1 MLTNS
6 LPEPD
11 ARREVYAGCQP
22 PQSPIPVSI
31 GSLFVGLP
39 PLTSTAPSPPRNYG
53 KRERVRLHHADDRR
67 ILHNR
72 VHLCPPPSNMAATHA
87 LFPIL
92 SRILSHCY
100 SLAATAAVSRAPR
113 GLPTLSKADS
123 RNSKVD
129 DATVGLFFKLV
140 RIATGFVPVPLAG
153 RPLHGAKIA
162 ESIASGRTTL
172 LRGATTLVLF
182 SVFVCACSIAVAY
195 PHFAMV

>member
-1 MLTNS
+1 MESGNASVYIMLMT
-6 LPEPD
+6 
-11 ARREVYAGCQP
+11 VVFYTTG
-22 PQSPIPVSI
+22 SI
-31 GSLFVGLP
+31 CAL
-39 PLTSTAPSPPRNYG
+39 
-53 KRERVRLHHADDRR
+53 RLATW
-67 ILHNR
+67 L
-72 VHLCPPPSNMAATHA
+72 ATHA

-100 SLAATAAVSRAPR
+100 SLAATSAVSKAPR

-123 RNSKVD
+123 RNSKVG
-129 DATVGLFFKLV
+129 DAAVGLFFKLV

-172 LRGATTLVLF
+172 LARDTLVLF

-195 PHFAMV
+195 PYFAMV